1 MAHYLKGKTTA
12 GLESAAEKQSDRNS
26 VFPIVFLSIAT
37 LALHARGLSNTFVTD
52 DESEVLKDPASSA

>member
-37 LALHARGLSNTFVTD
+37 LALYARGIQHVRH
-52 DESEVLKDPASSA
+52 